1 MFFLLQ
7 GLFQRVLFDRAFRQ
21 QQHLFGLHDGADAH
35 GDGLGGNLIY
45 RCKETLVCFDGTF
58 FQRDHMSLFNKSV
71 SRLVEGNMAVVA
83 DAQKLQ
89 VDASV
94 LRDRLVIGPG
104 EGTGILRA
112 SLRHVA
118 APGADVDMAE

>member
-1 MFFLLQ
+1 
-7 GLFQRVLFDRAFRQ
+7 
-21 QQHLFGLHDGADAH
+21 
-35 GDGLGGNLIY
+35 
-45 RCKETLVCFDGTF
+45 
-58 FQRDHMSLFNKSV
+58 MSLFNKSV

-83 DAQKLQ
+83 NAQKLQ

-104 EGTGILRA
+104 EGTRILRA

-118 APGADVDMAE
+118 APGADVDMAEQMLLHERMVALGMLR